1 MSKVIGIDLG
11 TTNSCVA
18 VTIDGQTRV
27 IVNTENDTT
36 TPSVVAYKG
45 TEVITGLPAKRQA
58 VTNPK
63 NTVTAVKRL
72 IGRRVDDV
80 ALKDYSKRGTN
91 KIVANEK
98 GDAWLEI
105 AGKKKS
111 PQEISAQ
118 ILMKMKKIAED
129 YLGEPVSK
137 AVITVPAYFNDAQR
151 QATKDAGQI
160 AGLEVERI
168 INEPTAAAIAYGLD
182 KENVSGKLAV
192 YDLGGGTFDISIIE
206 ISKVD
211 GATQFEVLSTAGDT
225 FLGGEDFDMRIVDW
239 LAEEFQK
246 EEGLDLREDPLALQ
260 RLKEAAETAKVKLF
274 STQQTDINL
283 PYVTADTSA
292 PKHLTQ
298 TLDRQKLNA
307 LTQDLVERTL
317 ETVKKAL
324 KDTSVTATGIDYV
337 ILVGGQTRMELVRRK
352 VEEFFGKPP
361 RKDINPDEAVAIG
374 ATIQGAVLSGER
386 SDVLLL
392 DVTPLSLGTEIRGGE
407 VSVLIERNT
416 TIPATYTK
424 VFTTV
429 MDNQS
434 SVPIDVV
441 QGERRKASDNLLLGN
456 FYLTGIKPA
465 WKGGPQIEVSFDI
478 DANGILKVSAKD
490 KQTGHANSMKIRG
503 SSGLDENEVERM
515 TLEAQQQAA
524 TDKAYSHLVKAR
536 NLAENRVYEARKL
549 LEELGG
555 EISMGKQKQVRKMID
570 KVEKAMLGEDRQA
583 IEDVSKNL
591 AALVQ
596 PLAQEQARR

>member
-206 ISKVD
+206 ISKMGGD
-211 GATQFEVLSTAGDT
+211 TQFEVLSTAGDT

-260 RLKEAAETAKVKLF
+260 RLKEAAETAK
-274 STQQTDINL
+274 
-283 PYVTADTSA
+283 
-292 PKHLTQ
+292 
-298 TLDRQKLNA
+298 
-307 LTQDLVERTL
+307 
-317 ETVKKAL
+317 
-324 KDTSVTATGIDYV
+324 G
-337 ILVGGQTRMELVRRK
+337 
-352 VEEFFGKPP
+352 
-361 RKDINPDEAVAIG
+361 EAVLYPANRYQPSLCDG
-374 ATIQGAVLSGER
+374 GYQCSEAPHTDSGSPEAKCSYAGFGRAHTRDCQKSAEGCER
-386 SDVLLL
+386 D
-392 DVTPLSLGTEIRGGE
+392 GYG
-407 VSVLIERNT
+407 
-416 TIPATYTK
+416 Y
-424 VFTTV
+424 
-429 MDNQS
+429 
-434 SVPIDVV
+434 
-441 QGERRKASDNLLLGN
+441 
-456 FYLTGIKPA
+456 
-465 WKGGPQIEVSFDI
+465 
-478 DANGILKVSAKD
+478 
-490 KQTGHANSMKIRG
+490 
-503 SSGLDENEVERM
+503 
-515 TLEAQQQAA
+515 
-524 TDKAYSHLVKAR
+524 
-536 NLAENRVYEARKL
+536 
-549 LEELGG
+549 
-555 EISMGKQKQVRKMID
+555 
-570 KVEKAMLGEDRQA
+570 
-583 IEDVSKNL
+583 
-591 AALVQ
+591 
-596 PLAQEQARR
+596 